1 MFFSHVKQT
10 GPSKS
15 VFRLSLHSQTALSQ
29 SLLVRGRLR
38 SSLTKM
44 KYFILFAA
52 ILVVGD
58 TIVCLPELCASLKS
72 NKPLVCKGSVIKNG
86 GYCGCTDACAKVE
99 GEGCQ
104 ESFFRGVIPLGKCD
118 TGLECVKQKHV
129 AFGRGVCAKKE
140 RKRAALTRCE
150 LMKRQNM
157 MIMVVWSGQWVGPN
171 CDANGNFLPEQ
182 CDRSGHCFCV
192 TQNGDVI
199 KNTKVLGHAKC

>member
-1 MFFSHVKQT
+1 MILLPLCLGS
-10 GPSKS
+10 SRRS
-15 VFRLSLHSQTALSQ
+15 VTDNE
-29 SLLVRGRLR
+29 LVRF
-38 SSLTKM
+38 TNE
-44 KYFILFAA
+44 
-52 ILVVGD
+52 D
-58 TIVCLPELCASLKS
+58 ELQ
-72 NKPLVCKGSVIKNG
+72 
-86 GYCGCTDACAKVE
+86 VE